1 MTEIE
6 ATWSLVGKIGAV
18 LALIVAMIK
27 GIQYL
32 YSLSPSSKLEKRVDK
47 VEEHLAN
54 DYEHLKDI
62 DAKIERLTEKI
73 ERTDDELKLLN
84 EGIQRIGKS
93 QITLLRHFVSGNGQE
108 EMKKEA
114 EDLTDFFITRG

>member
-6 ATWSLVGKIGAV
+6 ATWSVIGKVGAV
-18 LALIVAMIK
+18 LALIVAIIK
-27 GIQYL
+27 GVQYL

-47 VEEHLAN
+47 MEEHLTA

-62 DAKIERLTEKI
+62 DAKIERLTEKV
-73 ERTDDELKLLN
+73 EKTDDELKLLN

-93 QITLLRHFVSGNGQE
+93 QISLLRHFVGGNGQE
-108 EMKKEA
+108 DMKKEA
-114 EDLTDFFITRG
+114 DDLTDFFITRG